1 MMITLQVKN
10 SIRALQKADLRARR
24 VSGRLQISSDGKH
37 LLDGIP
43 FGRPFLKRSFSSRP
57 AIRIPSRKRRRISFS
72 SWDETFHQ
80 AGDDEED
87 ADWPMEASAA
97 SASGRKLIELDS
109 SRDSSDQESV
119 VRIQPDTH
127 EDEESGVE
135 QDSSNFESEDL
146 TEELKDLLEDMGQT
160 EWRQVSASRGSRLT
174 QKSSPVSRRE
184 KRPTKDRHSSP
195 PSPISQRSSVVNGQ
209 TPPSPRS
216 RKNVRFEGNLLNGEH
231 TSSISPAGAAAGE
244 ERSDSEVELPDDDW
258 NSDHGS
264 VLDSDSDSDS
274 DSDVSSYSDS
284 NSEADSDLSEH
295 SSSADNVAPG
305 DTVVVH
311 DQSSKPLPQQKVSAP
326 GQGSRQTKN
335 SNRRTKLRRRLKKL
349 KELGVLPSEADF
361 NDLRAW
367 EEVHGRG
374 GPLHELTDPAETRL
388 SQSKERS
395 EIEARRQKL
404 LRDIEAG
411 GIDVEVHSEKENF
424 PPKNQQKEK
433 LAQNHERA
441 SPPNNTAPMAI
452 PIPTA
457 ETVKDHGYKDVTEL
471 SKRRK
476 LDVAGTKRLLF
487 GSLGVKTPKTK
498 QDEED
503 TRKKLA
509 GKIKPQFGP
518 SSQDDAEGG
527 VVIESQG
534 AESETNWEDK
544 IIVRAT
550 ECVYEDIE
558 ISAPP
563 FPFVQRWDANAYAL
577 IRQRKRS
584 DRNRIHGNKHTSSTK
599 VQDEDVVL
607 NYDDPSVDGIGTT
620 VDQVNTEED
629 LPGLPSDLSK
639 VQNFECRDV
648 VPGDIIAFKELV
660 MGRETAWC
668 PIISDYRVAEVVQA
682 INESTLKVRL
692 AKRHR
697 RKNGGEGD
705 TMEASGFDAPWL
717 EEEKSGDDGFRDIDL
732 IEPKLL
738 RKSERTSQTNSK
750 DRGQSASLL
759 VH

>member
-1 MMITLQVKN
+1 MIITPQIKN

-87 ADWPMEASAA
+87 ADWPMEASTA

-135 QDSSNFESEDL
+135 QDPSNFEPEDL
-146 TEELKDLLEDMGQT
+146 TEELKDLLEDIGQT

-174 QKSSPVSRRE
+174 QKSSPVSRRG
-184 KRPTKDRHSSP
+184 KRPTKDRNSP
-195 PSPISQRSSVVNGQ
+195 PQSPISQRLSVVNGQ
-209 TPPSPRS
+209 IPLSPRS
-216 RKNVRFEGNLLNGEH
+216 RKNVRFEGDLLNGEH
-231 TSSISPAGAAAGE
+231 TSSVSPAGPAAGE

-264 VLDSDSDSDS
+264 LSDS

-284 NSEADSDLSEH
+284 DSEVDSDLSEV
-295 SSSADNVAPG
+295 SSSADNVASG
-305 DTVVVH
+305 DTAIVH
-311 DQSSKPLPQQKVSAP
+311 DQSSEPLPQQKVSAP

-424 PPKNQQKEK
+424 PPNNQQKEK
-433 LAQNHERA
+433 LAQNHEIA

-452 PIPTA
+452 PIQTA
-457 ETVKDHGYKDVTEL
+457 ETVEDHGYKDSTEL

-518 SSQDDAEGG
+518 SSRDDVEEG
-527 VVIESQG
+527 VMIESQD

-584 DRNRIHGNKHTSSTK
+584 DRNRIHENKHTYSTK

-607 NYDDPSVDGIGTT
+607 NYDDPSVDGIGTA
-620 VDQVNTEED
+620 VDQVYTEED

-639 VQNFECRDV
+639 VQNLECRDV
-648 VPGDIIAFKELV
+648 VPGDIIAFKELA

-668 PIISDYRVAEVVQA
+668 PVISDYRVAEVIQA

-705 TMEASGFDAPWL
+705 AMEASGFDAPWL
-717 EEEKSGDDGFRDIDL
+717 EEEKSGDDGFRDILLIDL

-738 RKSERTSQTNSK
+738 RKSERKSQTNSK
-750 DRGQSASLL
+750 DHGQSASLL